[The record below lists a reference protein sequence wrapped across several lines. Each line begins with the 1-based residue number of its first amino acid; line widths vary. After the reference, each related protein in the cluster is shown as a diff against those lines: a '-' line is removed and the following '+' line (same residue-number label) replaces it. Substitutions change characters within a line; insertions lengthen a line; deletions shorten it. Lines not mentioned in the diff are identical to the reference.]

1 MSIEIE
7 VKFRVTDLAVAS
19 ARVRQ
24 RCGTPVSLETLIDTY
39 FAHPGRDF
47 GKTDEALRIRSG
59 PEDSRLT
66 YKGPKWGGPT
76 KTREEIEISFA
87 ESEGP
92 TGAHR
97 MARLLEKLGFETL
110 AVIGKSRAQYHVSVG
125 SRAMQVALDDAW
137 NLGAFA
143 EVETIAE
150 TEGGVPAAQEAV
162 LELAKELGLTQVEP
176 RSYLRMALE
185 RDSR

>member
-7 VKFRVTDLAVAS
+7 VKFRVSDLAAVTE
-19 ARVRQ
+19 RIRQ
-24 RCGTPVSLETLIDTY
+24 RCGKPVSQETLIDTY
-39 FAHPGRDF
+39 FAHPCRDF
-47 GKTDEALRIRSG
+47 GQTDEALRIRSG
-59 PEDSRLT
+59 PAGNHIT

-76 KTREEIEISFA
+76 KTREEIEIAFA

-92 TGAHR
+92 TGSHR
-97 MARLLEKLGFETL
+97 MARLLEKLGFQTL
-110 AVIGKSRAQYHVSVG
+110 AVIGKSRTSYHVSLG
-125 SRAMQVALDDAW
+125 SRALQVALDDAW

-150 TEGGVPAAQEAV
+150 AESGVHVAQEAV
-162 LELAKELGLTQVEP
+162 LELAKDLGLTEVEP

-185 RDSR
+185 RASC